1 MGHWLPDTTATDPK
15 LTPFSAIDRL
25 IPEEVIPQSA
35 EGLDKNS
42 GEKPILIVD
51 DDPTILMLVSSMVRH
66 LGYRPKTALNGMDAL
81 FHLGRSGFKLII
93 TDYEMPLMNGL
104 DLARQIKMKLMD
116 TLVIIM
122 TGNQDDDLVSDI
134 EASGVV
140 AGLLLKPFNLNTL
153 RETIE
158 TATRQGQ
165 IRWVS

>member
-1 MGHWLPDTTATDPK
+1 
-15 LTPFSAIDRL
+15 
-25 IPEEVIPQSA
+25 
-35 EGLDKNS
+35 
-42 GEKPILIVD
+42 
-51 DDPTILMLVSSMVRH
+51 
-66 LGYRPKTALNGMDAL
+66 
-81 FHLGRSGFKLII
+81 
-93 TDYEMPLMNGL
+93 MPLMNGL